1 MCCLGCAIFGI
12 TEVPTDGV
20 DFDTGEISDSGTYS
34 DTPTQPAAASPTPGG
49 TAAYVPPPPSTQAG
63 ASAQTSTPDMEQ
75 GQAPTTDATPT
86 TTIPEPSTETLP
98 SQTTPADLL
107 DVEQGQQPADNKD
120 SAMQNSLHE
129 LD

>member
-1 MCCLGCAIFGI
+1 
-12 TEVPTDGV
+12 
-20 DFDTGEISDSGTYS
+20 
-34 DTPTQPAAASPTPGG
+34 
-49 TAAYVPPPPSTQAG
+49 
-63 ASAQTSTPDMEQ
+63 MEQ
-75 GQAPTTDATPT
+75 GHAPTTAATPT

-98 SQTTPADLL
+98 SQTAPADLL